1 MQKNTIT
8 MAKVSKAAQRNVT
21 VRKVKTAFTLAE
33 VLITLAIIGIV
44 AALTIPTL
52 IQNYQERAWGTASRV
67 FEQKLEEALKVM
79 NTQATLAGYNTTQ
92 SFVFELANHLKIT
105 KICKNDNLTECFDEK
120 IYWGAGDA
128 EPEEVNMAEIKTST
142 YFGLEDWETETVGL
156 QFADGVT
163 ALVAYNPDCRQDP
176 FSNQITGTDCIAML
190 YDVSG
195 YKAPNTSNKDLYALN
210 VSRLGKLCALE
221 FNGKCFSRPFLPN
234 PLTYEECKEL
244 QGQLGLKSCYKPFD
258 NNVFA
263 GAAKRCGGQDNIT
276 SRADMAEFMN
286 YIYNTDVFKADSK
299 GYFDGGKYLTL
310 NNDRYKEIFGKDFE
324 NNEDFYWTSENYTSK
339 HFSWTFHPYTH
350 EVLIEP
356 DPHDLESYGLDYK
369 IYAMCVYN

>member
-1 MQKNTIT
+1 
-8 MAKVSKAAQRNVT
+8 MAKVSKAAQRYMT
-21 VRKVKTAFTLAE
+21 ARKVKTAFTLAE

-190 YDVSG
+190 YDVS
-195 YKAPNTSNKDLYALN
+195 
-210 VSRLGKLCALE
+210 
-221 FNGKCFSRPFLPN
+221 
-234 PLTYEECKEL
+234 
-244 QGQLGLKSCYKPFD
+244 
-258 NNVFA
+258 
-263 GAAKRCGGQDNIT
+263 
-276 SRADMAEFMN
+276 
-286 YIYNTDVFKADSK
+286 
-299 GYFDGGKYLTL
+299 
-310 NNDRYKEIFGKDFE
+310 
-324 NNEDFYWTSENYTSK
+324 
-339 HFSWTFHPYTH
+339 
-350 EVLIEP
+350 
-356 DPHDLESYGLDYK
+356 
-369 IYAMCVYN
+369 